1 MDKKKTRKVKSKNR
15 HIVGWREWVS
25 LPDIKISHIKAKLD
39 TGARTS
45 ALHTNFIEPII
56 SGTRQRVRFGV
67 YTLQNSVKP
76 YVICSADIVDQR
88 KIVNSGGHPELRY
101 IIRTTLTMGDIST
114 PIELSLTNR
123 ENMRFRLLLGRS
135 AIMKLFAVDP
145 ARSYTLGKPFF
156 KKKKKKKLI
165 L

>member
-1 MDKKKTRKVKSKNR
+1 MEKKKTKKVKSKNR
-15 HIVGWREWVS
+15 QIIGWREWVS
-25 LPDIKISHIKAKLD
+25 LPDLKISHIKAKLD

-45 ALHTNFIEPII
+45 ALHTHFIEPVI
-56 SGTRQRVRFGV
+56 SGTQQRVRFGV
-67 YTLQNSVKP
+67 YTLQNKVKP
-76 YVICSADIVDQR
+76 YKICIADIIDQR

-101 IIRTTLTMGDIST
+101 IIKTTLKMGEIST

-145 ARSYTLGKPFF
+145 ARSYTFGKPVV
-156 KKKKKKKLI
+156 KKKKKKK
-165 L
+165 